1 MAESSGPRLG
11 SNGALRAATRGRSRH
26 GAHAGRPRHPG
37 LVPVAAAVAV
47 LLVLAS
53 WQVLQLLFPD
63 GTQSPASS
71 NSGTAPAAVSMQVSI
86 DDAGLLH
93 VVETVTL
100 EAPVTRIDLSVPA
113 RAGAGE
119 QFRPVIGSLVV
130 REPGPVG
137 EVAEMTTGDEESV
150 ELTSSS
156 ARIVLEYDVRGAAV
170 RSGDASNPERAL
182 ALVTPLVVVQG
193 RSLPSTVEIDSVK
206 VLNVGCLRDD
216 LLTGCGTKTSEGW
229 TVESSGVQGEHT
241 FDVLAQVNLAVP

>member
-1 MAESSGPRLG
+1 MATSSGPRLG
-11 SNGALRAATRGRSRH
+11 RLGALRTARNRPRP

-37 LVPVAAAVAV
+37 LVPLAAAVAV

-63 GTQSPASS
+63 GTQSPAAS
-71 NSGTAPAAVSMQVSI
+71 NSGSAQAAVRVQVSI

-100 EAPVTRIDLSVPA
+100 ESPRTKLDLSVPE
-113 RAGAGE
+113 RAGAGK
-119 QFRPVIGSLVV
+119 QFHPVISSLVV
-130 REPGPVG
+130 REPGPVA
-137 EVAEMTTGDEESV
+137 EVPEMGMGDERSV
-150 ELTSSS
+150 ELSSTS
-156 ARIVLEYDVRGAAV
+156 ARIVLEYDASGVAV
-170 RSGDASNPERAL
+170 RSGDPSNPERAL

-193 RSLPSTVEIDSVK
+193 HSLPWTVSIDSVK

-229 TVESSGVQGEHT
+229 TVETSGVKAGHT
-241 FDVLAQVNLAVP
+241 FDVLAQLNLAVP